1 MFYLVKSPKM
11 RMGPAEDMG
20 LFNLHHRSQQM
31 KQLGTSMA
39 PFSMTENCMFMSFAL
54 IIIIIYSMFYIYNF
68 LNNLCRHV
76 ATFIK
81 KSERSANIDDK
92 FTNLYKKHIDDDI
105 TEELVKLK
113 FSQFGSIVSV
123 KIMRRP
129 DGSSLG
135 FGFVSFQNP
144 ESAIKAQETMHGM
157 LLGMFIPKI
166 I

>member
-1 MFYLVKSPKM
+1 M
-11 RMGPAEDMG
+11 RMGPVEDMG

-39 PFSMTENCMFMSFAL
+39 PFSMTENCMFMPFVL
-54 IIIIIYSMFYIYNF
+54 IIIIYNMFYIYNF
-68 LNNLCRHV
+68 LDKLCRHV

-81 KSERSANIDDK
+81 KSERSANNDDK
-92 FTNLYKKHIDDDI
+92 FTNLYMKHLDDDI

-123 KIMRRP
+123 KIMKRP

-144 ESAIKAQETMHGM
+144 ESAIKAQSTMNGM
-157 LLGMFIPKI
+157 LLGMFIPKVMLI
-166 I
+166 YIK